1 MLSTLLAPTHT
12 VEMPCGGRKNCGKCK
27 ISAKGSLSPISDT
40 ERRFLSEEELS
51 SGIRLAC
58 CTTAIGDCV
67 ISSATVAKNAIN
79 TDGELPDMVLRPAFN
94 KYGIAIDIGTTTLA
108 ARLYTVNGA
117 LLSTD
122 SELNPQK
129 GFGADVISR
138 IEAALDGK
146 ATELATVIRDG
157 LNGIIANLAK
167 KADIDSKEIDGAVIT
182 GNTVM
187 LHLLTET
194 STEPLSHAPFN
205 AERLFGETV
214 TAEELSL
221 SSLAPQTPIYL
232 PRCAEAFV
240 GADIT
245 TALLA
250 SGISGRTEPSILVDI
265 GTNGEMA
272 LVKDGEILL
281 CSTAAGPAFEGAGL
295 SMGMNGKTKILTSMA
310 IFGTVGIFVRFIP
323 MASAGIAFCR
333 GVLGCIFLL
342 ALMALTGKK
351 PNLEDMKRNGWILAI
366 SGAAIGINW
375 ILLFES
381 YRYTTVAIAT
391 ICYYLAPAFVT
402 LASPLVGEKLTVKKL
417 VCIGVA
423 LLGMVFV
430 SGVLQGNQESSF
442 LGIVLGVGAAVF
454 YASVILLNKKLSP
467 IGAYDK
473 TLCQLGAASVVVAP
487 YILLTGGIYF
497 GDMAPVSW
505 IMLAVLGVVHT
516 GFAYALYFGAI
527 RDVNAQT
534 AAILSYLDPVLSILL
549 SALILRERLDI
560 FSLIGAM
567 LILGSALYSE
577 LPTGKK

>member
-1 MLSTLLAPTHT
+1 
-12 VEMPCGGRKNCGKCK
+12 
-27 ISAKGSLSPISDT
+27 
-40 ERRFLSEEELS
+40 
-51 SGIRLAC
+51 
-58 CTTAIGDCV
+58 
-67 ISSATVAKNAIN
+67 
-79 TDGELPDMVLRPAFN
+79 
-94 KYGIAIDIGTTTLA
+94 
-108 ARLYTVNGA
+108 
-117 LLSTD
+117 
-122 SELNPQK
+122 
-129 GFGADVISR
+129 
-138 IEAALDGK
+138 
-146 ATELATVIRDG
+146 
-157 LNGIIANLAK
+157 
-167 KADIDSKEIDGAVIT
+167 
-182 GNTVM
+182 
-187 LHLLTET
+187 
-194 STEPLSHAPFN
+194 
-205 AERLFGETV
+205 
-214 TAEELSL
+214 
-221 SSLAPQTPIYL
+221 
-232 PRCAEAFV
+232 
-240 GADIT
+240 
-245 TALLA
+245 
-250 SGISGRTEPSILVDI
+250 
-265 GTNGEMA
+265 
-272 LVKDGEILL
+272 
-281 CSTAAGPAFEGAGL
+281 
-295 SMGMNGKTKILTSMA
+295 MGMNGKLKILTSMA

-351 PNLEDMKRNGWILAI
+351 LNLEDMKRNGWILAI

-423 LLGMVFV
+423 LVGMVFV

-442 LGIVLGVGAAVF
+442 LGVVLGVGAAVF

-473 TLCQLGAASVVVAP
+473 TFCQLGAASVVVAP